1 MPKPSIQARLGDVE
15 KHVAEIREIDIE
27 RGFGMGL
34 QIMRAQHLMLGGVAC
49 DVFGAGLQRQA
60 RMGKRI
66 ALRARLADQQRG
78 GGILAQR
85 ASVEMRLIG

>member
-1 MPKPSIQARLGDVE
+1 
-15 KHVAEIREIDIE
+15 
-27 RGFGMGL
+27 
-34 QIMRAQHLMLGGVAC
+34 MLGGVAC